1 MSRTQEQPL
10 VEVTDYQAKVIQ
22 PSVPSVRVLTY
33 SN

>member
-10 VEVTDYQAKVIQ
+10 VEVTDYRAKSNQA
-22 PSVPSVRVLTY
+22 SVQLTKN